1 MTTFSHRD
9 WAPSGSQQLPNT
21 PVVNRRWVPG
31 RVSALWRGGAGLPR
45 SGDGRHAGGVPTVV
59 FRPLTEADLT
69 LVARWLREEHVQK
82 WWKDPSAPERVR
94 EKYLPCIRGDDPTNM
109 YVIMCDGQGVGL
121 IQCYRVGDH
130 PGWAKTIAGSGLA
143 FPSAA
148 GIDYLIGE
156 RHLVG
161 QGIGST
167 VIGAFTDFLFAADPD
182 VERIVVTPQAA
193 NRASCRVLEKAGY
206 DLVWTGMLDS
216 DDPSDA
222 GLAAL
227 YVRTR

>member
-1 MTTFSHRD
+1 M
-9 WAPSGSQQLPNT
+9 
-21 PVVNRRWVPG
+21 
-31 RVSALWRGGAGLPR
+31 
-45 SGDGRHAGGVPTVV
+45 

-109 YVIMCDGQGVGL
+109 YVIMCDGQDVGL
-121 IQCYRVGDH
+121 IQSYRVGDH
-130 PGWAKTIAGSGLA
+130 PGWAKTIADSGLA

-156 RHLVG
+156 RHLAG

-167 VIGAFTDFLFAADPD
+167 VIGAFTDFVFAADPD

-193 NRASCRVLEKAGY
+193 NRASCRVLEKVGY